1 MVLKGLCSNAS
12 QKQFLI
18 YITYIQIQV
27 KYVKKSSQPAHIAPL
42 QNPLFLSKYD
52 PLHPFSPLGTLAQ
65 TASLCLRHF
74 QILD

>member
-1 MVLKGLCSNAS
+1 VLKGLCSNAS

-42 QNPLFLSKYD
+42 QNLLFE
-52 PLHPFSPLGTLAQ
+52 
-65 TASLCLRHF
+65 
-74 QILD
+74 